1 MRFIPTS
8 AIAVEK
14 LKQQAKKTKSKL
26 KIPHAQALDRV
37 ARGAGYNHWGHVVQC
52 AAETE
57 RRADGPSLVKE
68 CDAIVAAAM
77 AGAGKLVITGPE
89 IVDVPLILF
98 STPDGDA
105 WLLEPNEGK
114 AVALC
119 WRGERQNSRVT
130 DDGEQ
135 VEIGWDGYFNLVGHA
150 FSVDV
155 DVSEIGRRDIHGYPL
170 SELRDAMRKVESFER
185 RVDEVFV
192 NRETV
197 PLTEELI
204 AQLESD
210 GWKRIDL
217 EAARDAGAEYSPKR
231 ASLLFPLEAG

>member
-1 MRFIPTS
+1 MRFILTS
-8 AIAVEK
+8 AITVEK

-57 RRADGPSLVKE
+57 RLADRLTLVKE

-114 AVALC
+114 AAALC
-119 WRGERQNSRVT
+119 WRGERQNSQVT

-135 VEIGWDGYFNLVGHA
+135 VTIGWDGYFNLVGQA
-150 FSVDV
+150 FAVDV
-155 DVSEIGRRDIHGYPL
+155 DVPTIGRRDIHGYPL

-197 PLTEELI
+197 PLTEDLI
-204 AQLESD
+204 AQLESE
-210 GWKRIDL
+210 GWKRGEL
-217 EAARDAGAEYSPKR
+217 EHARDDGAEYSPKR
-231 ASLLFPLEAG
+231 GSLLFPIEAE